1 MKHDITIRINGRDE
15 ELQVGS
21 NETLLDA
28 LRNRLKL
35 FGAREGCGVSVC
47 GACTMLLD
55 GRPVSSCVTLAA
67 LADGKEVLTIEGLS
81 ANGILHPL
89 QDELWARA
97 ATQCGYC
104 TPGIILAAKFVLDE
118 NPRASRDEIVE
129 QLAGNIC
136 RCTGYLKIV
145 EAILAAR
152 DRLLE
157 QTEKGAGAC
166 QSTSR

>member
-1 MKHDITIRINGRDE
+1 MRHNITIRLNGRDE
-15 ELQVGS
+15 ELEVHS
-21 NETLLDA
+21 NETLLEA

-35 FGAREGCGVSVC
+35 FGAREGCGVGVC
-47 GACTMLLD
+47 GACTVLLD
-55 GRPVSSCVTLAA
+55 GRPVSTCVTLAA
-67 LADGKEVLTIEGLS
+67 LTDGREVLTIEGM
-81 ANGILHPL
+81 APDGALHPL
-89 QDELWARA
+89 QEELWERA

-118 NPRASRDEIVE
+118 NPKASREEIVE
-129 QLAGNIC
+129 EMAGNIC

-157 QTEKGAGAC
+157 RA
-166 QSTSR
+166 

>member
-1 MKHDITIRINGRDE
+1 MKHDITIRLNGRDE
-15 ELQVGS
+15 QLEVFS

-28 LRNRLKL
+28 LRDRLKL

-47 GACTMLLD
+47 GACTVLLD

-67 LADGKEVLTIEGLS
+67 LADGREVLTIEGL
-81 ANGILHPL
+81 APDGTLHPL
-89 QDELWARA
+89 QEELWARA

-104 TPGIILAAKFVLDE
+104 TPGIILAAKFVLGE
-118 NPRASRDEIVE
+118 NPRASREEIVNE
-129 QLAGNIC
+129 MAGNIC
-136 RCTGYLKIV
+136 RCTGYLKIL

-157 QTEKGAGAC
+157 RA
-166 QSTSR
+166 

>member
-1 MKHDITIRINGRDE
+1 MRHDITIRLNGRE
-15 ELQVGS
+15 EALSVAS

-28 LRNRLKL
+28 LRDRLKL

-47 GACTMLLD
+47 GACTVLLD

-67 LADGKEVLTIEGLS
+67 LADGREVLTIEGV
-81 ANGILHPL
+81 ATDGALHPL
-89 QDELWARA
+89 QEELWARG

-104 TPGIILAAKFVLDE
+104 TPGIVLAARFVLGE
-118 NPRASRDEIVE
+118 NPRATREQIVDE
-129 QLAGNIC
+129 LAGNIC

-157 QTEKGAGAC
+157 RT
-166 QSTSR
+166 